1 MASSLFDD
9 FPASSKSEWLQKIE
23 KDLKGRPLSELEWE
37 VAESLRVSPFAAR
50 EDLPQDLPTISLGRP
65 VNQWEIGEQYFPVS
79 SMKVTNTAA
88 LEGLQGGVEAI
99 RWVLDYS
106 LDSKEWEQLL
116 AGIEPAYI
124 SMHLS
129 GVDTLKTLD
138 EQLFAFNKLWV
149 NRSDRANLRGS
160 FGYTLEGP
168 LEEKAEIRLLQLI
181 AESQKAF
188 PSWRLFTIDAGPG
201 ISSDEQVI
209 DELAAFCARTD
220 QLFRYLSEKGIA
232 ANELVDRVQFRV
244 EIGGA
249 YFLNIAKLRALRLLL
264 ANVWQKYNLSGITFP
279 PIETEIRKETQT
291 EDANT
296 NMIRTTTQAMSAV
309 LGGADRLFLLP
320 SDAFENKEGTSFSRR
335 IARNVQHLL
344 KMESHLDQVV
354 DPAAGSYYLEH
365 LTDLLARRAWDKYQA
380 S

>member
-1 MASSLFDD
+1 
-9 FPASSKSEWLQKIE
+9 
-23 KDLKGRPLSELEWE
+23 
-37 VAESLRVSPFAAR
+37 
-50 EDLPQDLPTISLGRP
+50 
-65 VNQWEIGEQYFPVS
+65 
-79 SMKVTNTAA
+79 
-88 LEGLQGGVEAI
+88 
-99 RWVLDYS
+99 
-106 LDSKEWEQLL
+106 
-116 AGIEPAYI
+116 
-124 SMHLS
+124 MHLS

-220 QLFRYLSEKGIA
+220 QLFRYLSGKGIA

-249 YFLNIAKLRALRLLL
+249 YFLNIAKLRALRVLL
-264 ANVWQKYNLSGITFP
+264 ANVWKKYNLSGITFP

-309 LGGADRLFLLP
+309 LGGTDRLFLLP

-365 LTDLLARRAWDKYQA
+365 LTDLLARRAWEKYQA